1 MESLRFNDN
10 DVGLTNNWYVE
21 IVIKIKKNQIFLG
34 IFAPGDGGSIF
45 SAPPLT
51 KVLQALDQQCS
62 FQSYSTLY
70 NDTGLFG
77 VVFTTFRPEITPQII
92 DVIQSEIR
100 RIAFDLSDGKFFY
113 FEIFLT
119 KYSR

>member
-1 MESLRFNDN
+1 M
-10 DVGLTNNWYVE
+10 
-21 IVIKIKKNQIFLG
+21 IKTYQYKIIITHNCTDKTYRPLKNISG

-92 DVIQSEIR
+92 DVIQNEIR
-100 RIAFDLSDGKFFY
+100 RIAFDLSDGKN
-113 FEIFLT
+113 
-119 KYSR
+119 